1 MKKILFCMAILAT
14 TAMMTGCGSKT
25 KSNTEATDSLSSDT
39 TATAA
44 QPAEEVDGVEAA
56 PADLWTEE
64 AVKQHVRQMYDRL
77 NKMAATGDINLNQMD
92 EEFCTGY
99 YLGVKRNIAK
109 HDANA
114 HGDMR
119 FMGDEGGYRWWMG
132 VGAPLKIVMLEAD
145 LLAGN
150 EARARVKFK
159 TDPKFADEQEG
170 HNFMILELWM
180 ENGRWRV
187 NNFDAPEAFGKA
199 GYLNMMETYAREN
212 NIPLEDDEEPTEG
225 APV

>member
-1 MKKILFCMAILAT
+1 MILAAAALTLASCGNKT
-14 TAMMTGCGSKT
+14 TVSTSRPN
-25 KSNTEATDSLSSDT
+25 SRTDSLSNDT
-39 TATAA
+39 INKADSLAA
-44 QPAEEVDGVEAA
+44 QADGVEAA
-56 PADLWTEE
+56 PADLWTED

-77 NKMAATGDINLNQMD
+77 NEKAAYIDFNKMD

-99 YLGVKRNIAK
+99 YLGLKRNIAK
-109 HDANA
+109 HDENA
-114 HGDMR
+114 KGDMR
-119 FMGDEGGYRWWMG
+119 FMGDEGGYRWMVG
-132 VGAPLKIVMLEAD
+132 VGAPLEIVMLEAD
-145 LLAGN
+145 LIGGN

-159 TDPKFADEQEG
+159 IDPKFADEQEG

-187 NNFDAPEAFGKA
+187 NNFDAPEAFGKG

>member
-1 MKKILFCMAILAT
+1 MKKLMILA
-14 TAMMTGCGSKT
+14 AAVLMSAACGNKT
-25 KSNTEATDSLSSDT
+25 NSGKDATDSLSNDT
-39 TATAA
+39 INKVDSLAA
-44 QPAEEVDGVEAA
+44 QADGVEAA
-56 PADLWTEE
+56 PADLWTED

-77 NKMAATGDINLNQMD
+77 NEKAAYIDFNKMD

-99 YLGVKRNIAK
+99 YLGLKRNIAK
-109 HDANA
+109 HDENA
-114 HGDMR
+114 KGDMR
-119 FMGDEGGYRWWMG
+119 FMGDEGGYRWMVG
-132 VGAPLKIVMLEAD
+132 VGAPLEIVMLEAD
-145 LLAGN
+145 LIGGN

-159 TDPKFADEQEG
+159 IDPKFADEQEG

-187 NNFDAPEAFGKA
+187 NNFDAPEAFGKG